1 MKQIIYTFSFLFLI
15 TLAIACSNQNKET
28 KTTQEGEKLAAV
40 YCQSCHLLPNP
51 NLLTKNLWQNHVL
64 PKMGHFMG
72 IYQNDTMRNSL
83 IENNEG
89 GRKVVVASV
98 FPEKPMLTNEEWLA
112 IQAYYIENAPD
123 SFNIPLK
130 KINAQTSLFTA
141 IIPPNKFSPPSTTLL
156 KFNAEGGLYFGDANT
171 MQFLKLKKDF
181 SIQLGAE
188 IEQGAVCVN
197 ENESNLWVTVM
208 GSFSPTDNPLGLLV
222 KLPKNGKT
230 GAKIEIENLQ
240 RPVHTSM
247 YDMNADGMNDFVI
260 SEFGKFT
267 GALSLFTQ
275 QKNGTFT
282 KQILWAKPGAT
293 KTQIIDMNNDGKP
306 DIVALFAQADEGI
319 DVYYNLGNNKYERK
333 RLISF
338 PPSYGSTNFSL
349 IDLNNDKHLDIVY
362 TCGDN
367 ADFSMILR
375 PYHGIYYY
383 LNNGKEEF
391 KQSFFY
397 PLNGAYNA
405 KIADYD
411 KDGDLD
417 IAAISFFPD
426 WVNSPNESFVYLNN
440 KGNNEFEASSFAE
453 VNKGRWI
460 LLDEADYDGDG
471 DLDLALGSLVME
483 VVPNIGIE
491 KQWIKDGIPFVI
503 LQNNLNK

>member
-1 MKQIIYTFSFLFLI
+1 MKIILNLFLTTI
-15 TLAIACSNQNKET
+15 LIVILIACNNSNTNKIEVSN
-28 KTTQEGEKLAAV
+28 GEKLAAV
-40 YCQSCHLLPNP
+40 YCQSCHQLPNP
-51 NLLTKNLWQNHVL
+51 NVLTKDLWQNHVL

-72 IYQNDTMRNSL
+72 IYQNDTIRQSL
-83 IENNEG
+83 IESGEG
-89 GRKVVVASV
+89 GKKVMAANI
-98 FPEKPMLTNEEWLA
+98 FPEKPMLTNNEWHA
-112 IQAYYIENAPD
+112 IQAYYIQNAPD
-123 SFNIPLK
+123 SFSIPLK
-130 KINAQTSLFTA
+130 KINAQTPLFTA
-141 IIPPNKFSPPSTTLL
+141 IFPPNKFSPPSTTLL

-181 SIQLGAE
+181 SIQTGAE

-197 ENESNLWVTVM
+197 ENESNMWVTVM

-240 RPVHTSM
+240 RPVNTSM
-247 YDMNADGMNDFVI
+247 QDMNADGLDDFII

-275 QKNGTFT
+275 QKNGTYT

-293 KTQIIDMNNDGKP
+293 KTQIIDMNKDGKP

-319 DVYYNLGNNKYERK
+319 DVYYNKGNNQYERK

-338 PPSYGSTNFSL
+338 SPSNGSTNFNL

-367 ADFSMILR
+367 ADFSMLLR
-375 PYHGIYYY
+375 PYHGIYYF
-383 LNNGKEEF
+383 LNNGKNEF

-397 PLNGAYNA
+397 QLNGAYNA
-405 KIADYD
+405 IVADYD
-411 KDGDLD
+411 KDGDMD
-417 IAAISFFPD
+417 IATISFFPD
-426 WVNSPNESFVYLNN
+426 WVNVPQESFVYLEN
-440 KGNNEFEASSFAE
+440 KGSNKFEASSFTQ

-460 LLDEADYDGDG
+460 LLDAFDYDKDG
-471 DLDLALGSLVME
+471 DIDLALGSLVME

-491 KQWIKDGIPFVI
+491 KQWIKEAIPFII
-503 LQNNLNK
+503 LQNNKNQ